1 MVWLSD
7 RVPSAIKGGIKRV
20 FLDNPIEYIWRVLAH
35 PFDECW
41 AKIKAQLTEV
51 TLLHIWLVAGRQNA
65 FIPIGKWRRTRFFR
79 DLPRERILARGLVK
93 MGMDA
98 ERSIFRHAVLNLLIQ
113 IIDLVFKPGW
123 NQTELTWN

>member
-1 MVWLSD
+1 
-7 RVPSAIKGGIKRV
+7 
-20 FLDNPIEYIWRVLAH
+20 
-35 PFDECW
+35 
-41 AKIKAQLTEV
+41 
-51 TLLHIWLVAGRQNA
+51 
-65 FIPIGKWRRTRFFR
+65 
-79 DLPRERILARGLVK
+79 LVK